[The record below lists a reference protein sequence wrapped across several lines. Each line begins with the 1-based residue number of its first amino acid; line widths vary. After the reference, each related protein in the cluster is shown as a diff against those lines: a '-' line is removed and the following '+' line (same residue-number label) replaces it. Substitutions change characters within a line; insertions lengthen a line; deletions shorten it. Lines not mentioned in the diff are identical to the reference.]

1 MLSMLSGCSHEEKDY
16 SHLIGSSL
24 SLDMDTMSM
33 MGSNNYD
40 TFIKRRFITV
50 YDDEGIL
57 QYIKVDNNIPR
68 HSYDWNNLIKT
79 GNYWNYGQDGIGTAK
94 IGVDVS
100 KHQGNIDWA
109 QVAGSGI
116 EFAMIRLGYRGYGN
130 GAIVK
135 DEFYDANM
143 TGATANGIPVG
154 VYFYTQATSYEEGVE
169 EANFVLQNLGDY
181 PINYPIVFDTEDADQ
196 ESGRVNGVSV
206 EAKTDAVIG
215 FCETIKAAGY
225 NTMVYANKNWL
236 VLDLQMARVKD
247 YDIWYAQ
254 YAEVPDFPYNFKM
267 WQYTAEGQVPGISTP
282 ADIDIYFQ
290 Q

>member
-1 MLSMLSGCSHEEKDY
+1 MLSMLSGCGREEKDY
-16 SHLIGSSL
+16 SSLIGSSL
-24 SLDMDTMSM
+24 SLDMDTMSA

-50 YDDEGIL
+50 YDDDGIL

-68 HSYDWNNLIKT
+68 HNYDWNNLIKT
-79 GNYWNYGQDGIGTAK
+79 GNYWDYGADGVGNAK

-143 TGATANGIPVG
+143 TGATTNGIPVG
-154 VYFYTQATSYEEGVE
+154 VYFYTQATS
-169 EANFVLQNLGDY
+169 
-181 PINYPIVFDTEDADQ
+181 
-196 ESGRVNGVSV
+196 
-206 EAKTDAVIG
+206 
-215 FCETIKAAGY
+215 
-225 NTMVYANKNWL
+225 
-236 VLDLQMARVKD
+236 
-247 YDIWYAQ
+247 
-254 YAEVPDFPYNFKM
+254 
-267 WQYTAEGQVPGISTP
+267 
-282 ADIDIYFQ
+282 
-290 Q
+290 